1 MSLTYKQQLED
12 KKRLLRDQLIQAEWN
27 CYNQLA
33 ENLREKIK
41 QVNKEIEKL

>member
-12 KKRLLRDQLIQAEWN
+12 KKRLLRDQLIGAEWS
-27 CYNQLA
+27 CYNELA
-33 ENLREKIK
+33 ENLRSKIK